1 MSDSQTNDSYIFRTI
16 SKISKSRPLAMCIY
30 KFHVITKVS
39 YGIPEISPKFQNQVF
54 SLIWQCIYTN

>member
-1 MSDSQTNDSYIFRTI
+1 MIVKLMTAIYSELSQKFQNQDH
-16 SKISKSRPLAMCIY
+16 LAMCIY